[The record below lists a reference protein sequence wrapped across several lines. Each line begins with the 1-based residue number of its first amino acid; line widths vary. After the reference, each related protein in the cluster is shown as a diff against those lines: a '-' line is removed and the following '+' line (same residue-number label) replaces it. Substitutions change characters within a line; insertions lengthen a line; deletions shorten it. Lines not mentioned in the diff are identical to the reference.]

1 MVRLSGAESYT
12 VAARVFH
19 PANPAKKVEEAKGY
33 TALFGHFVDR
43 EEAFD
48 EGVALFFRAPHSYTG
63 EDVVELSCHGGNA
76 VARRLVEA
84 CLAAGAQPA
93 EAKRQ
98 LVELALDSIVPNP
111 AQPRK
116 TFDDESISELAQSIR
131 QVGLIQPLVV
141 RKNGETYE
149 LIAGERRLRAL
160 RSLGS
165 EKALCIVDNSA
176 VDADSALM
184 AVVENLQREDLNYF
198 EEAECY
204 KALLDELKLTQEELA
219 SRLGKSQSFI
229 ANKLRILKLS
239 PEVREAVGL
248 YGLSERHARA
258 VLRLSDDADKLAIIK
273 KAGEDGLSVKD
284 TERLVEKKLN
294 SLFDSKKDGAK
305 PRPVIMRIVKDYR
318 MFMNTVN
325 SACEYLRSG
334 GMNVD
339 VSQSDRA
346 DGVDIMIHVTQ
357 NPNNE

>member
-1 MVRLSGAESYT
+1 
-12 VAARVFH
+12 
-19 PANPAKKVEEAKGY
+19 
-33 TALFGHFVDR
+33 
-43 EEAFD
+43 
-48 EGVALFFRAPHSYTG
+48 
-63 EDVVELSCHGGNA
+63 
-76 VARRLVEA
+76 
-84 CLAAGAQPA
+84 
-93 EAKRQ
+93 
-98 LVELALDSIVPNP
+98 
-111 AQPRK
+111 
-116 TFDDESISELAQSIR
+116 
-131 QVGLIQPLVV
+131 
-141 RKNGETYE
+141 
-149 LIAGERRLRAL
+149 
-160 RSLGS
+160 
-165 EKALCIVDNSA
+165 
-176 VDADSALM
+176 M

-239 PEVREAVGL
+239 PEVRGAVGL
-248 YGLSERHARA
+248 YELSERHARA

-346 DGVDIMIHVTQ
+346 DGVDITIHVTQ

>member
-1 MVRLSGAESYT
+1 M
-12 VAARVFH
+12 
-19 PANPAKKVEEAKGY
+19 
-33 TALFGHFVDR
+33 
-43 EEAFD
+43 
-48 EGVALFFRAPHSYTG
+48 
-63 EDVVELSCHGGNA
+63 
-76 VARRLVEA
+76 
-84 CLAAGAQPA
+84 
-93 EAKRQ
+93 
-98 LVELALDSIVPNP
+98 
-111 AQPRK
+111 
-116 TFDDESISELAQSIR
+116 
-131 QVGLIQPLVV
+131 IQPFVV

-204 KALLDELKLTQEELA
+204 KALFGRAEAHTGGACLP
-219 SRLGKSQSFI
+219 SRQSQSFI

-258 VLRLSDDADKLAIIK
+258 VLRLSGRCGQACNNQ

-294 SLFDSKKDGAK
+294 SLFDSK
-305 PRPVIMRIVKDYR
+305 R
-318 MFMNTVN
+318 TVQ
-325 SACEYLRSG
+325 SPAPSLCEL
-334 GMNVD
+334 
-339 VSQSDRA
+339 
-346 DGVDIMIHVTQ
+346 
-357 NPNNE
+357 

>member
-1 MVRLSGAESYT
+1 MRSSFSAQPKYPLARKGSFYLSERQSGNG
-12 VAARVFH
+12 VLFGVLF
-19 PANPAKKVEEAKGY
+19 NM
-33 TALFGHFVDR
+33 ALFDFLKDKKSG
-43 EEAFD
+43 
-48 EGVALFFRAPHSYTG
+48 T
-63 EDVVELSCHGGNA
+63 
-76 VARRLVEA
+76 
-84 CLAAGAQPA
+84 AGAQPA

-176 VDADSALM
+176 VDADSELM

-325 SACEYLRSG
+325 SACEHLRSG

-346 DGVDIMIHVTQ
+346 DGVDITIHVTQ